1 MKKEVTLCDVLYLT
15 TVCHSCTCHVMV
27 PGKIR
32 KERKKERREKLHENL
47 EMDGP
52 VPNVK
57 HRFPRTMRTEIHGD
71 SLPTLKGI
79 FIVVSFHKSPREL
92 GVISSK

>member
-1 MKKEVTLCDVLYLT
+1 
-15 TVCHSCTCHVMV
+15 MV

-32 KERKKERREKLHENL
+32 KERKKERKEGKKLYENNK
-47 EMDGP
+47 MDSP
-52 VPNVK
+52 VPYVK
-57 HRFPRTMRTEIHGD
+57 HHFPRTMRTEIHGD
-71 SLPTLKGI
+71 RLLTLKGI

>member
-1 MKKEVTLCDVLYLT
+1 MKKEVTLWDVLYLT

-32 KERKKERREKLHENL
+32 KERKEGKKLHENNK
-47 EMDGP
+47 MDGP
-52 VPNVK
+52 VPYVK

-79 FIVVSFHKSPREL
+79 FIVVSFRKSPREL